1 MAGAGEDTGTGGPGA
16 PGVAPEDLRDWAG
29 LPEVLLVKVAGK
41 LVAQKEATYAAWL
54 RQLYPNWTEERIQ
67 EMMEERKRAGNCLFV
82 LARVCKPWRKVQLE
96 VGGPLC
102 TRVYSDVIKPGSV
115 ALAKWALAEGCSR
128 ESPGGSTMAHAAAG
142 YGHAELVKWLCG
154 EGGFAMDVEV
164 MMRAAWSGN
173 LELVRWLR
181 AEGCPWDHFTCSR
194 AVTKGHV
201 EVLRWA
207 RENGCP
213 WHAYV
218 RDKAAEKLGYTDD
231 LGNLVDYYGNTIQ

>member
-1 MAGAGEDTGTGGPGA
+1 
-16 PGVAPEDLRDWAG
+16 
-29 LPEVLLVKVAGK
+29 
-41 LVAQKEATYAAWL
+41 
-54 RQLYPNWTEERIQ
+54 
-67 EMMEERKRAGNCLFV
+67 
-82 LARVCKPWRKVQLE
+82 
-96 VGGPLC
+96 
-102 TRVYSDVIKPGSV
+102 
-115 ALAKWALAEGCSR
+115 
-128 ESPGGSTMAHAAAG
+128 
-142 YGHAELVKWLCG
+142 
-154 EGGFAMDVEV
+154 MDVEV